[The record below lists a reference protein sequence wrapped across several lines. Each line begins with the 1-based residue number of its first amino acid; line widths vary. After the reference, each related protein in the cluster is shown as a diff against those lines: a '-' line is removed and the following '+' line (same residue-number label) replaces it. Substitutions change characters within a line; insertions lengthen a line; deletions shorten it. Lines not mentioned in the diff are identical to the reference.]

1 MNIIT
6 FNEKYLDEDLKIFKN
21 LPKELQHSIYDYI
34 KYDVF
39 NSEYYDHYNW
49 YDNLHYLCRGYCLEM
64 IFNII
69 NKNVPE
75 KYKITD
81 SEMYSVGM
89 YEEKV
94 KPSIWGKRYIWF
106 EDCVDDEKAVNLII
120 NKIDKYL
127 CSEEYDV
134 KKMFNINFNLVSLIE
149 YDDSDSDYNDDEE
162 TASCVCRAC
171 STNLGFE
178 DYKQDILRTYNI
190 AY

>member
-1 MNIIT
+1 MNLIT
-6 FNEKYLDEDLKIFKN
+6 FNEYYLGEDLKIFKN
-21 LPKELQHSIYDYI
+21 LPKDLHHNIYEYI

-39 NSEYYDHYNW
+39 NSEYYDYNW
-49 YDNLHYLCRGYCLEM
+49 YNNLHYLCRQYYVETM
-64 IFNII
+64 IDII
-69 NKNVPE
+69 NKNIPE
-75 KYKITD
+75 KYGITT
-81 SEMYSVGM
+81 SEMYDIGM

-94 KPSIWGKRYIWF
+94 KRSIYGKRYIWI
-106 EDCVDDEKAVNLII
+106 EDCVDDKKAVNLII
-120 NKIDKYL
+120 NKIDNYVY
-127 CSEEYDV
+127 SDDYDV
-134 KKMFNINFNLVSLIE
+134 KKMFNINFNLISLIE